1 MAGWFDFV
9 NGQTLPASRV
19 QDYLMDQSVMVFAN
33 SSARLSALPSPTA
46 GMVTY
51 LQSSNNL
58 WVYNGSAWVL
68 VNPPEPPV
76 VFPIIVSPLL
86 LMGA

>member
-19 QDYLMDQSVMVFAN
+19 QDYLMDQTVMVFAD
-33 SSARLSALPSPTA
+33 SSARTSALPSPTA

-51 LQSSNNL
+51 LVDSGDL
-58 WVYNGSAWVL
+58 WFYTGSTWSL
-68 VNPPEPPV
+68 VSPPV
-76 VFPIIVSPLL
+76 VIPDTLSPILL
-86 LMGA
+86 IGA

>member
-19 QDYLMDQSVMVFAN
+19 QDYLMDQAVMVFAD
-33 SSARLSALPSPTA
+33 SAARGTALPSPTA

-51 LQSSNNL
+51 LISSGDL
-58 WVYNGSAWVL
+58 WFYTGSTWTL
-68 VNPPEPPV
+68 VTPPV
-76 VFPIIVSPLL
+76 VIPDTLSPILL
-86 LMGA
+86 IGA

>member
-19 QDYLMDQSVMVFAN
+19 QDFLMDQTVMVFAN
-33 SSARLSALPSPTA
+33 TSARSSALPAPTA

-51 LQSSNNL
+51 LVSTGDL
-58 WVYNGSAWVL
+58 WFYTGSAWSL
-68 VNPPEPPV
+68 VSPPV
-76 VFPIIVSPLL
+76 VIPDTLSPLL

>member
-19 QDYLMDQSVMVFAN
+19 QDYLMDQTVMVFAD
-33 SSARLSALPSPTA
+33 STARTAALSPTA

-51 LQSSNNL
+51 LIDTGDL
-58 WVYNGSAWVL
+58 WFYTGSAWTL
-68 VNPPEPPV
+68 VTPPV
-76 VFPIIVSPLL
+76 VIPDSLSPILL
-86 LMGA
+86 IGA

>member
-33 SSARLSALPSPTA
+33 SSARTSALPSPTA

-51 LQSSNNL
+51 LVDSGDL
-58 WVYNGSAWVL
+58 WFYTGSTWSL
-68 VNPPEPPV
+68 VSPPV
-76 VFPIIVSPLL
+76 VIPDSLSPILL
-86 LMGA
+86 IGA

>member
-19 QDYLMDQSVMVFAN
+19 QDYLMDQTVMVFAD
-33 SSARLSALPSPTA
+33 SSARTSALSSPTA

-51 LQSSNNL
+51 LIDSGDL
-58 WVYNGSAWVL
+58 WYYTGSAWSL
-68 VNPPEPPV
+68 VAPPV
-76 VFPIIVSPLL
+76 VIPDSLSPILL
-86 LMGA
+86 IGA

>member
-19 QDYLMDQSVMVFAN
+19 QDYLMDQTVMVFAS
-33 SSARLSALPSPTA
+33 SSARATALPTPTA

-51 LQSSNNL
+51 LVDTGNL
-58 WVYNGSAWVL
+58 WFYNGSAWAL
-68 VNPPEPPV
+68 VTPPV
-76 VFPIIVSPLL
+76 VIPPTLSPILL
-86 LMGA
+86 IGA

>member
-19 QDYLMDQSVMVFAN
+19 QDYLMDQTVMVFAN
-33 SSARLSALPSPTA
+33 STARGTALPVPTA

-51 LQSSNNL
+51 LISSGDL
-58 WVYNGSAWVL
+58 WFYTGSTWTL
-68 VNPPEPPV
+68 VTPPV
-76 VFPIIVSPLL
+76 VIPETLSPILL
-86 LMGA
+86 IGA

>member
-19 QDYLMDQSVMVFAN
+19 QDFLMDQTVMVFAN
-33 SSARLSALPSPTA
+33 SSARISALPSPTA

-51 LQSSNNL
+51 LVDSGNL
-58 WVYNGSAWVL
+58 WFYTGSTWSL
-68 VNPPEPPV
+68 VSPPV
-76 VFPIIVSPLL
+76 VIPDTLSPILL
-86 LMGA
+86 IGA

>member
-19 QDYLMDQSVMVFAN
+19 QDFLMDQTVMVFAD
-33 SSARLSALPSPTA
+33 STARTSALPSPTA

-51 LQSSNNL
+51 LVSPGSL
-58 WVYNGSAWVL
+58 YFYNGSAWAL
-68 VNPPEPPV
+68 VTPPV
-76 VFPIIVSPLL
+76 PDSLSPLL
-86 LMGA
+86 LIGA

>member
-19 QDYLMDQSVMVFAN
+19 QDFLMDQSVMVFADAT
-33 SSARLSALPSPTA
+33 ARTTALPAPTA

-51 LQSSNNL
+51 LLSSNDL
-58 WVYNGSAWVL
+58 WFYNGTAWGL
-68 VNPPEPPV
+68 VNPYPLS
-76 VFPIIVSPLL
+76 PILL
-86 LMGA
+86 IGA

>member
-19 QDYLMDQSVMVFAN
+19 QDFLMDQTVMVFAD
-33 SSARLSALPSPTA
+33 SSARTTALPSPTA

-51 LQSSNNL
+51 LVDTNNL
-58 WVYNGSAWVL
+58 WYYTGSAWTL
-68 VNPPEPPV
+68 VSPPV
-76 VFPIIVSPLL
+76 TVPDPLSPILL
-86 LMGA
+86 IGA

>member
-19 QDYLMDQSVMVFAN
+19 QNYLMDQSVMVFAD
-33 SSARLSALPSPTA
+33 SAARTSALSGVTTE
-46 GMVTY
+46 GMVSY
-51 LQSSNNL
+51 LISTQALEYFDGATWQPVSVAPAGTKNL
-58 WVYNGSAWVL
+58 DQ
-68 VNPPEPPV
+68 
-76 VFPIIVSPLL
+76 FL

>member
-33 SSARLSALPSPTA
+33 ATARTSALSGNLTA

-51 LQSSNNL
+51 LVDTGNL
-58 WVYNGSAWVL
+58 WFYTGSTWSL
-68 VNPPEPPV
+68 VSPPV
-76 VFPIIVSPLL
+76 VIPDSLSPILL
-86 LMGA
+86 IGA

>member
-9 NGQTLPASRV
+9 NGQTLPAGRV
-19 QDYLMDQSVMVFAN
+19 QDYLMDQAVMVFAD
-33 SSARLSALPSPTA
+33 STARGTALPTPNA

-51 LQSSNNL
+51 LVSTQALEYFDGTN
-58 WVYNGSAWVL
+58 WQ
-68 VNPPEPPV
+68 P
-76 VFPIIVSPLL
+76 VSPPPPGTKNLDQFL

>member
-19 QDYLMDQSVMVFAN
+19 QDYLMDQTVMVFADL
-33 SSARLSALPSPTA
+33 SARTSALPSPTA

-51 LQSSNNL
+51 LVDTGNL
-58 WVYNGSAWVL
+58 WFYTGSTWSL
-68 VNPPEPPV
+68 VSPPV
-76 VFPIIVSPLL
+76 VIPDSLSPILL
-86 LMGA
+86 IGA

>member
-19 QDYLMDQSVMVFAN
+19 QDYLMDQTVMVFAD
-33 SSARLSALPSPTA
+33 SAARTSALPSPTA

-51 LQSSNNL
+51 LVDSGNL
-58 WVYNGSAWVL
+58 WFYTGSTWSL
-68 VNPPEPPV
+68 VSPPV
-76 VFPIIVSPLL
+76 IIPETLSPILL
-86 LMGA
+86 IGA

>member
-19 QDYLMDQSVMVFAN
+19 QDYLMDQTVMVFAD
-33 SSARLSALPSPTA
+33 SSARTSALPSPTA

-51 LQSSNNL
+51 LVDSGNL
-58 WVYNGSAWVL
+58 WFYTGSTWSL
-68 VNPPEPPV
+68 VTPPV
-76 VFPIIVSPLL
+76 VIPDTLSPILL
-86 LMGA
+86 IGA

>member
-19 QDYLMDQSVMVFAN
+19 QDYLMDQTVMVFAD
-33 SSARLSALPSPTA
+33 SSARTSALSSPTA

-51 LQSSNNL
+51 LIDSGDL
-58 WVYNGSAWVL
+58 WFYTGSTWSL
-68 VNPPEPPV
+68 VSPPV
-76 VFPIIVSPLL
+76 VIPDSLSPILL
-86 LMGA
+86 IGA

>member
-19 QDYLMDQSVMVFAN
+19 QDYLMDQTVMVFAN
-33 SSARLSALPSPTA
+33 ASARTSALPSPTA

-51 LQSSNNL
+51 LIDTGNL
-58 WVYNGSAWVL
+58 WFYTGSTWSL
-68 VNPPEPPV
+68 VSPPV
-76 VFPIIVSPLL
+76 VIPDTLSPILL
-86 LMGA
+86 IGA

>member
-19 QDYLMDQSVMVFAN
+19 QDYLMDQTVMVFA
-33 SSARLSALPSPTA
+33 SSAARTTALPSPTA

-51 LQSSNNL
+51 LIDSGNL
-58 WVYNGSAWVL
+58 WFYTGSAWTL
-68 VNPPEPPV
+68 VTPPIQ
-76 VFPIIVSPLL
+76 IISPLL

>member
-19 QDYLMDQSVMVFAN
+19 QDYLMDQTVMVFADA
-33 SSARLSALPSPTA
+33 SARTTALPSPTA

-51 LQSSNNL
+51 LVDSGNL
-58 WVYNGSAWVL
+58 WFYTGSTWSL
-68 VNPPEPPV
+68 VSPPV
-76 VFPIIVSPLL
+76 VIPDTLSPILL
-86 LMGA
+86 IGA

>member
-19 QDYLMDQSVMVFAN
+19 QDYLMDQTVMVFADA
-33 SSARLSALPSPTA
+33 SARTAALTPTA

-51 LQSSNNL
+51 LVDTGNL
-58 WVYNGSAWVL
+58 WFYTGSTWSL
-68 VNPPEPPV
+68 VSPPV
-76 VFPIIVSPLL
+76 VIPDTLSPILL
-86 LMGA
+86 IGA

>member
-19 QDYLMDQSVMVFAN
+19 QDYLMDQTVMVFAD
-33 SSARLSALPSPTA
+33 SSARTSALPSPTA

-51 LQSSNNL
+51 LVDTGNL
-58 WVYNGSAWVL
+58 WFYTGSTWSL
-68 VNPPEPPV
+68 VSPPV
-76 VFPIIVSPLL
+76 VIPDTLSPILL
-86 LMGA
+86 IGA

>member
-19 QDYLMDQSVMVFAN
+19 QDFLMDQTVMVFAD
-33 SSARLSALPSPTA
+33 STARATALTTPTA

-51 LQSSNNL
+51 LVDTGNL
-58 WVYNGSAWVL
+58 MFYTGSTWSL
-68 VNPPEPPV
+68 VSPPPPETLS
-76 VFPIIVSPLL
+76 PILL
-86 LMGA
+86 IGA

>member
-19 QDYLMDQSVMVFAN
+19 QDYLMDQTVMVFAD
-33 SSARLSALPSPTA
+33 STARSAALTAPTA

-51 LQSSNNL
+51 LVSSGDL
-58 WVYNGSAWVL
+58 WFYTGSTWSL
-68 VNPPEPPV
+68 VSPPV
-76 VFPIIVSPLL
+76 VIPETLSPILL
-86 LMGA
+86 IGA

>member
-19 QDYLMDQSVMVFAN
+19 QDYLMDQTVMVFAN
-33 SSARLSALPSPTA
+33 ASARTAALTPTA

-51 LQSSNNL
+51 LVDTGNL
-58 WVYNGSAWVL
+58 WFYTGSTWSL
-68 VNPPEPPV
+68 VSPPV
-76 VFPIIVSPLL
+76 VIPDTLSPILL
-86 LMGA
+86 IGA